1 MYFAGVDVGS
11 GRTKMV
17 VCDEKGN
24 IIAKV
29 MKKTHANFQKLVNEI
44 LEQALSQNGIKREDI
59 KYIVSTGLGRYSVPY
74 RDFQVTELTAGGFA
88 AKNLFPDTKC
98 VLDIGAQSTRAYKV
112 DERGIVRHFK
122 VNDKCA
128 AGSGSFIVKAAKYL
142 EIKLEDVGR
151 LSLYSQDPV
160 PISSICAVLAE
171 SEIINHI
178 TEGKKIEDIIRGI
191 HDSLADRAIA
201 LLKSVGIEEEITFIG
216 GVAVQDG
223 MVASLQEKLGKKI
236 NVPDEPEYT
245 VAYGAALLAKRRF
258 SKLVG
263 AVS

>member
-1 MYFAGVDVGS
+1 MYFAGIDVGS
-11 GRTKMV
+11 GRTKV
-17 VCDEKGN
+17 VICNEKGE
-24 IIAKV
+24 ITGKA
-29 MKKTHANFQKLVNEI
+29 MRKTHANFKKLVEETFEEAI
-44 LEQALSQNGIKREDI
+44 SQNGIKREDI
-59 KYIVSTGLGRYSVPY
+59 KYIISTGLGRYSVPF

-88 AKNLFPDTKC
+88 AKNLFPETKC

-178 TEGKKIEDIIRGI
+178 TEGKKVEDIIRGI
-191 HDSLADRAIA
+191 HDSLSDRAIS

-236 NVPDEPEYT
+236 NVPDDPEFT
-245 VAYGAALLAKRRF
+245 VAYGAALLARRRF
-258 SKLVG
+258 LKTVG